1 MKCIKQYDREY
12 RQYLRENPDSLLAAN
27 FEFTSAIHQLYK
39 SMAATRVMRNIKW
52 FQLWLSLRVSN
63 LTR

>member
-12 RQYLRENPDSLLAAN
+12 RQYLRDNPDSLLAAN
-27 FEFTSAIHQLYK
+27 FELISATHQLYK

-52 FQLWLSLRVSN
+52 FQLWLSLKF
-63 LTR
+63 

>member
-12 RQYLRENPDSLLAAN
+12 RRYLRENPDSLLAAN
-27 FEFTSAIHQLYK
+27 FELFSAIHQLYK
-39 SMAATRVMRNIKW
+39 SLVATRVMRIIKA
-52 FQLWLSLRVSN
+52 FQSWLSLHVSN

>member
-1 MKCIKQYDREY
+1 MKFIKKHDREY

-27 FEFTSAIHQLYK
+27 FELFSVTHQLYK

-52 FQLWLSLRVSN
+52 FLLWLSLRVSN

>member
-27 FEFTSAIHQLYK
+27 FELFSVTHQLYK
-39 SMAATRVMRNIKW
+39 SLVATRVMRIIKA
-52 FQLWLSLRVSN
+52 FQLWLSLKF
-63 LTR
+63 